1 MGLQF
6 TFLHLK
12 NKLFDYNMILA
23 FKIGDDISFEA
34 QGTRVTGICK
44 LVHVLY
50 YRDIIS

>member
-23 FKIGDDISFEA
+23 FKSSSFSKASQKLSSAAAGGD
-34 QGTRVTGICK
+34 K
-44 LVHVLY
+44 
-50 YRDIIS
+50 